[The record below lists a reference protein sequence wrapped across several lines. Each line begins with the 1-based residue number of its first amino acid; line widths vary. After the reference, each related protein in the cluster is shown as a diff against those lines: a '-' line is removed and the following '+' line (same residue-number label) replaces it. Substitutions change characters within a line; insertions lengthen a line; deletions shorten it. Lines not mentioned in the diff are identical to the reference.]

1 MITPK
6 VGNYVM
12 TSFHDIG
19 LFESSSISTISI
31 SDTGGLTHPLNHDE
45 GGEDQCSKM
54 FQGLL
59 CR

>member
-19 LFESSSISTISI
+19 FIVSSSISTIST

-54 FQGLL
+54 F
-59 CR
+59 